1 MNNKK
6 RGIVL
11 SGGLATRLYPITK
24 VISKQLLHVY
34 DKPVIAYPLQT
45 LKDMGYVDILIINAN
60 EEQQKQFKILLGDG
74 SKFGLNLSYTIQASP
89 RGLVDAFIVGEDFI
103 KDADEICL
111 ILGDNIIIGN
121 SPIEATPN
129 TIFTYKVKDPSAYGV
144 VKKDGFGYIERIV
157 EKPKE
162 FISDDAVIGLY
173 MFDNRVVRLA
183 KEVKPSAR
191 GELEIVDLIQK
202 IDYDLCNNSEF
213 LPGGIY
219 IQEIDGFWFDVGEV
233 DSLLDCAN
241 LVRTIAKRS
250 NHVIGL
256 EGL

>member
-1 MNNKK
+1 MK
-6 RGIVL
+6 RGIIL
-11 SGGLATRLYPITK
+11 AGGTGTRLSPLTTTT
-24 VISKQLLHVY
+24 SKQLLPIY
-34 DKPVIAYPLQT
+34 NRPVIAFPLQT

-60 EEQQKQFKILLGDG
+60 LEQQSQFKKLLGDG
-74 SKFGLNLSYTIQASP
+74 SRFDLKLSYAIQESP
-89 RGLVDAFIVGEDFI
+89 RGLVDAFIVGEEFI

-121 SPIEATPN
+121 SPIIAEPN

-144 VKKDGFGYIERIV
+144 VETDEWGNIIKIV

-173 MFDNRVVRLA
+173 VFGNNVVEEA
-183 KEVKPSAR
+183 KKIKPSKR
-191 GELEIVDLIQK
+191 GELEIVDLIRSLDSWERVSVQQ
-202 IDYDLCNNSEF
+202 L
-213 LPGGIY
+213 
-219 IQEIDGFWFDVGEV
+219 DGFWFDVGSY

-241 LVRTIAKRS
+241 LVRTIDKRS

-256 EGL
+256 NI